1 MQNDGLVGE
10 FRPEL
15 LSRRG
20 EIVAWGLALVV
31 TATWVILR
39 LYGQA
44 VPVFVVL
51 LDLFFLLAALSIS
64 LGNWMDRR
72 TVIHLDSEGMRF
84 ENGLRHVAL
93 TWQQIK
99 QVQVYP
105 TDWGK
110 KVSVVGAR
118 AHFEFRT
125 LAEVKVQDQVK
136 GRLGFVEGDQILQ
149 GIIQAAGLVEKQGE
163 PTQSGVNYYARE

>member
-1 MQNDGLVGE
+1 MQNGGLVGE

-20 EIVAWGLALVV
+20 EFVAWGLTLVV

-44 VPVFVVL
+44 VSVFVIL

-72 TVIHLDSEGMRF
+72 TVIRLDPEGIRF
-84 ENGLRHVAL
+84 ENGLRHATM
-93 TWQQIK
+93 TWLQIK

-110 KVSVVGAR
+110 KISVLGAG

-136 GRLGFVEGDQILQ
+136 GRLGFTEGDKILQ
-149 GIIQAAGLVEKQGE
+149 RMIQAAGLKEKQAGAA
-163 PTQSGVNYYARE
+163 QAGVYYYARE